1 MAQESWKIEKD
12 ETNCEILKPS
22 SSSSSSSSTASS
34 ASSSTFLKPVPEFP
48 LQKPE
53 RPEILATVD
62 AGADVSDTQKPAE
75 ESPRPVRFTNR
86 CSSCQKKVGLTGFRC
101 RCGDLFCGRHRYS
114 DTHDCS
120 FDYKAAGREAISKA
134 NPVIRAA
141 KIIRI

>member
-22 SSSSSSSSTASS
+22 SSS
-34 ASSSTFLKPVPEFP
+34 ASSSTTPPQLFLKPVQELPV
-48 LQKPE
+48 QRPE
-53 RPEILATVD
+53 RTEILP
-62 AGADVSDTQKPAE
+62 AGNLAADVSTHQKVE
-75 ESPRPVRFTNR
+75 DESPRPVRFTNR
-86 CSSCQKKVGLTGFRC
+86 CSSCQKRVGLTGFHC

-120 FDYKAAGREAISKA
+120 FDYKSAGREAISKA